1 MRETWTL
8 CWKLLVIALIAGL
21 ALGAVYAVTKAPIEQ
36 QQVEAA
42 NAARAAVLPDAAT
55 FVEKAQTGV
64 FMGYDKT
71 GVLCGYATTGVCKG
85 YGGEIE
91 VTVGMNLDGEITGV
105 TVGGTNFSETAGLG
119 ARTKEAAFRDQFIGM
134 SGQIALKKDGGTVD
148 AVTSATISSRAVTGE
163 VNALLAMLSAEIGG

>member
-21 ALGAVYAVTKAPIEQ
+21 ALGVVYAVTKGPIEQ

-64 FMGYDKT
+64 FSGYDQA
-71 GVLCGYATTGVCKG
+71 GALCGYVTTGVCKG

-91 VTVGMNLDGEITGV
+91 VTVGMDLTGAITGV
-105 TVGGTNFSETAGLG
+105 NVGGSSFSETAGLG

-148 AVTSATISSRAVTGE
+148 AVTSATVSSRAVTGE
-163 VNALLAMLSAEIGG
+163 VNALLAVLAAEIGG